1 MLSNKNAIQILCGAL
16 LLVSFFVPWVYS
28 GNIFY
33 FQPLEEIMRSGGP
46 LAYKLFWLL
55 PVMGVLNI
63 ALGVKKEFDK
73 QVVCDSL
80 VICIMVI
87 VCVVHYSGI
96 YNNHLVSV
104 YIGFYATSV
113 AVIAFVLSVILPK
126 RKFRLWK
133 KRRRKRVIS
142 KPRQVRTKGKRSS
155 GVKPVMRES
164 SSIKKRKSGTT
175 KLKQKVT
182 KKKNTKTQSPVKSK
196 TKKKT

>member
-1 MLSNKNAIQILCGAL
+1 MLTNKNAMQILCGAL

-33 FQPLEEIMRSGGP
+33 FQPLEEIMRSDGP

-73 QVVCDSL
+73 QIVCDSL
-80 VICIMVI
+80 VICTVII

-113 AVIAFVLSVILPK
+113 AVITFVLSVILPK
-126 RKFRLWK
+126 RRFKLWK
-133 KRRRKRVIS
+133 KRRRKRTCDKS
-142 KPRQVRTKGKRSS
+142 SQVRTKGRRSS
-155 GVKPVMRES
+155 GKKSTKRAS
-164 SSIKKRKSGTT
+164 SSIKKATNGPNKS
-175 KLKQKVT
+175 KQSTT
-182 KKKNTKTQSPVKSK
+182 KKKNVKTRSPVKSK
-196 TKKKT
+196 AKKKA

>member
-1 MLSNKNAIQILCGAL
+1 MQILCGAL

-33 FQPLEEIMRSGGP
+33 FQPLEEIMRSDGP

-73 QVVCDSL
+73 QIVCDSL
-80 VICIMVI
+80 VICILI
-87 VCVVHYSGI
+87 IICVVHYSGI
-96 YNNHLVSV
+96 YNNHLVSI
-104 YIGFYATSV
+104 YIGFYATAV

-133 KRRRKRVIS
+133 KRRRKRTMS
-142 KPRQVRTKGKRSS
+142 KPGQVRTKGRRSS
-155 GVKPVMRES
+155 GVKSVMRES
-164 SSIKKRKSGTT
+164 SSIKKGKSGTT
-175 KLKQKVT
+175 KSKQKVT

-196 TKKKT
+196 TKKTT